1 MRQSH
6 GSINA
11 STGSFDPDTLTM
23 LYQAFDET
31 WRQIGG
37 NYPDEP
43 KQLNGNQAD
52 PQEAVERSND
62 RSTAHRS
69 RTVCTEACRAI
80 LEEAAQSA
88 LQRRCQL
95 RRPAL
100 RQRLTSHKRLGR
112 HLEVSN
118 CLAT

>member
-52 PQEAVERSND
+52 PKKRSNARIARQLID
-62 RSTAHRS
+62 RAPFAPKPAGQSLKRRRKAHCNDA
-69 RTVCTEACRAI
+69 VNYV
-80 LEEAAQSA
+80 
-88 LQRRCQL
+88 
-95 RRPAL
+95 
-100 RQRLTSHKRLGR
+100 GR
-112 HLEVSN
+112 HCGNVLLRTSDW
-118 CLAT
+118 ADI